1 MINKKVETF
10 LEHTNMNYMFCLLSN
25 LEVIRLNSLPTY
37 VKQKFD
43 KKITEFAMDNVA
55 SNSIPDFIMDIEE
68 AKAEMER
75 LGITSEEFETGIR
88 RPAYDD
94 EEDYEP
100 ELEISEEFQGD
111 YTPTESDDDFGDDFD
126 DDEGADSDDD

>member
-25 LEVIRLNSLPTY
+25 LEVLRLNSLPAY

-55 SNSIPDFIMDIEE
+55 QNSIPDFIMDIEE

-75 LGITSEEFETGIR
+75 LGISPEEFESGIR
-88 RPAYDD
+88 NIAYD
-94 EEDYEP
+94 EEETYEP
-100 ELEISEEFQGD
+100 EVEIEPFQGD
-111 YTPTESDDDFGDDFD
+111 YTPTEADDDFNDDFD
-126 DDEGADSDDD
+126 DDEGADTDED